1 MQGKKSNL
9 HPGGSEGSKSIYN
22 GHMIRARKTAYRE
35 EEPEEKR
42 MIGEERKRSGEAE
55 SRRLLL
61 LQNTKKGVP

>member
-42 MIGEERKRSGEAE
+42 VTGEAE
-55 SRRLLL
+55 ARRLLL
-61 LQNTKKGVP
+61 LQNTKKGAP